1 MKPIVHTI
9 RFAAVAAMAAALTA
23 SACGRESVTEP
34 TPIVRDPAPAPI
46 VTYTVSGVIS
56 EITDSGEMPLEGV
69 HVENSESHDVTITDG
84 DGFYS
89 LGGFRAGMARLNLSK
104 EGYELQFR
112 EVAVEGDVRFDAV
125 MIPQDG
131 SISSESRRSR

>member
-1 MKPIVHTI
+1 
-9 RFAAVAAMAAALTA
+9 
-23 SACGRESVTEP
+23 
-34 TPIVRDPAPAPI
+34 
-46 VTYTVSGVIS
+46 
-56 EITDSGEMPLEGV
+56 MPLEGV

-89 LGGFRAGMARLNLSK
+89 LAGFPAGMARLNLSK
-104 EGYELQFR
+104 DGYELQVR
-112 EVAVEGDVRFDAV
+112 EVPVDGDEWFEAV